1 MISRFYGE
9 WVENAKHW
17 IKSSYGKRLLRNR
30 KVYIEGIFGEGK
42 ERHLLRRMLFRGLK
56 KAKIQVILTASVMNL
71 KRLVKELGKR
81 SSDIPFLKINYRKL
95 Y

>member
-1 MISRFYGE
+1 M
-9 WVENAKHW
+9 
-17 IKSSYGKRLLRNR
+17 
-30 KVYIEGIFGEGK
+30 YIEGIFGEGK

-81 SSDIPFLKINYRKL
+81 SSDILLLKYKL
-95 Y
+95 PVTVLGIFNLFYLTFRIANNTV